1 MSDSQLL
8 SSYLM
13 LNICLVLILTQ
24 HVYEDAPAEGVPLT
38 GSPPPGQ
45 LVLLLSREALVVS
58 GVVTVGVLDPDGAVA
73 SLEVADQL
81 VLERAEVNNPV
92 VLPPDTSLGRQT

>member
-1 MSDSQLL
+1 M
-8 SSYLM
+8 
-13 LNICLVLILTQ
+13 
-24 HVYEDAPAEGVPLT
+24 A
-38 GSPPPGQ
+38 
-45 LVLLLSREALVVS
+45 

-81 VLERAEVNNPV
+81 VLERVEVNNPV